1 MTRATAPVPNPV
13 KVALTSLKL
22 TDFRNYASLSLGL
35 AAPLIALTGP
45 NGAGKTNCLE
55 AVSLLTPGRG
65 LRRAPYEALIRAG
78 AGAGN
83 GWAVA
88 SDLARDGEAVRI
100 GTGLQVTAGGR
111 ERGRKIRING
121 ANASAE
127 NMLEYLRVLWLTP
140 AMDGLFTG
148 PAGDRRRFL
157 DRLVLAIDPAHG
169 RRVGDLEKLLAS
181 RNRLL
186 DENGD
191 RALLDAIETQLAEKA
206 LAVAIA
212 RAETVALLTERI
224 AAQGADGAGFP
235 LATLAI
241 AGEFEA
247 RYLTG
252 PASQGEDAYR
262 DSLASART
270 RDRAARR
277 TLEGP
282 HRSDLA
288 VVFTQKA
295 MPAAQSST
303 GEQKALLIGLI
314 LAYAGLVAQLSG
326 MTPIL
331 LLDEIAAHLDASRRD
346 ALFARLSQLGCQAIM
361 TGTDAALFA
370 NSGGDWQH
378 FHVTSG
384 KITLA

>member
-1 MTRATAPVPNPV
+1 MTRGAAPVASPV
-13 KVALTSLKL
+13 TVTLRGLKL
-22 TDFRNYASLSLGL
+22 TDFRNYASLSLTFS
-35 AAPLIALTGP
+35 APLIALTGP

-55 AVSLLTPGRG
+55 AISLLTPGRG
-65 LRRAPYEALIRAG
+65 LRRAPYEALNRAG
-78 AGAGN
+78 AQA
-83 GWAVA
+83 GWAIAV
-88 SDLARDGEAVRI
+88 DLARDGEVVRI
-100 GTGLQVTAGGR
+100 GTGLQATAENR
-111 ERGRKIRING
+111 ERGRRIRIDG
-121 ANASAE
+121 ANANAE
-127 NMLEYLRVLWLTP
+127 NLLEYLRVLWLTP
-140 AMDGLFTG
+140 AMDNLFTG

-157 DRLVLAIDPAHG
+157 DRLVLAVDPGHG

-212 RAETVALLTERI
+212 RTETIGLLTDRM

-235 LATLAI
+235 LATLAL
-241 AGEFEA
+241 AGDFEA
-247 RYLTG
+247 RYLGG
-252 PASQGEDAYR
+252 PAGRGEDAYR
-262 DSLASART
+262 DALAQARP

-288 VVFTQKA
+288 VVFADKA

-303 GEQKALLIGLI
+303 GEQKALLIGLL
-314 LAYAGLVAQLSG
+314 LAHAGLVAQLSG

-331 LLDEIAAHLDASRRD
+331 LLDEIAAHLDADRRD
-346 ALFARLSQLGCQAIM
+346 ALFTRLRHLGCQAIM
-361 TGTDAALFA
+361 TGTEKALFA
-370 NSGGDWQH
+370 DIGGDWQH
-378 FHVTSG
+378 FHVQSG
-384 KITLA
+384 EISPA

>member
-1 MTRATAPVPNPV
+1 MTRGAAPVASPV
-13 KVALTSLKL
+13 TVTLRGLKL

-35 AAPLIALTGP
+35 AAPLIALTGA

-55 AVSLLTPGRG
+55 AISLLTPGRG

-78 AGAGN
+78 AQA
-83 GWAVA
+83 GWAIAV
-88 SDLARDGEAVRI
+88 DLARDGEVVRI
-100 GTGLQVTAGGR
+100 GTGLQATAESR
-111 ERGRKIRING
+111 ERGRRIRIDG
-121 ANASAE
+121 ANANAE
-127 NMLEYLRVLWLTP
+127 NLLEYLRVLWLTP
-140 AMDGLFTG
+140 AMDNLFTG

-157 DRLVLAIDPAHG
+157 DRLVLAVDPGHG

-186 DENGD
+186 DENGG

-212 RAETVALLTERI
+212 RTETIGLLTDRM

-235 LATLAI
+235 LATLAL
-241 AGEFEA
+241 AGDFEA
-247 RYLTG
+247 RYLGG
-252 PASQGEDAYR
+252 PAGRGEDAYR
-262 DSLASART
+262 DALAQARP

-288 VVFTQKA
+288 VVFADKA

-303 GEQKALLIGLI
+303 GEQKALLIGLL
-314 LAYAGLVAQLSG
+314 LAHAGLVAQLSG

-331 LLDEIAAHLDASRRD
+331 LLDEIAAHLDADRRD
-346 ALFARLSQLGCQAIM
+346 ALFTRLRHLGCQAIM
-361 TGTDAALFA
+361 TGTEKALFA
-370 NSGGDWQH
+370 DIGGDWQH
-378 FHVTSG
+378 FHVQAG
-384 KITLA
+384 EIAPA

>member
-1 MTRATAPVPNPV
+1 MTRGAAPVAAPV
-13 KVALTSLKL
+13 TVALTGLKL
-22 TDFRNYASLSLGL
+22 TDFRNYASLSLGF

-55 AVSLLTPGRG
+55 AISLLTPGRG

-78 AGAGN
+78 AEA
-83 GWAVA
+83 GWALAV
-88 SDLARDGEAVRI
+88 DLARDGEVVRI
-100 GTGLQVTAGGR
+100 GTGLQATAESR
-111 ERGRKIRING
+111 ERGRRIRIDG
-121 ANASAE
+121 ANANAE
-127 NMLEYLRVLWLTP
+127 SLLEYLRVLWLTP

-157 DRLVLAIDPAHG
+157 DRLVLAVDPGHG
-169 RRVGDLEKLLAS
+169 RCVGDLEKLLAS

-191 RALLDAIETQLAEKA
+191 PALLDAIETQLAEKA

-212 RAETVALLTERI
+212 RAETIGLLTDRM

-235 LATLAI
+235 LATLAL
-241 AGEFEA
+241 AGNFEA
-247 RYLTG
+247 RYLGG
-252 PASQGEDAYR
+252 PASQSEDAYR
-262 DSLASART
+262 DALGAART
-270 RDRAARR
+270 RDRAAGR

-288 VVFTQKA
+288 VVFADKA

-314 LAYAGLVAQLSG
+314 LAHAGLVAQLSA

-331 LLDEIAAHLDASRRD
+331 LLDEIAAHLDSDRRE
-346 ALFARLSQLGCQAIM
+346 ALFARLRHLGCQAFL

-370 NSGGDWQH
+370 NTGGDWQH